1 MDNKPS
7 AAVDVKGV
15 YKQFRQ
21 GGDCVDALKNV
32 SLQVFPGELLM
43 IVGPSGCG
51 KTTLLSV
58 IAGTLFV
65 DKGEI
70 DLFGHSLHQLS
81 AKAVT
86 SFRRQHVGFI
96 FQQYHLIRNLTCLEN
111 VTVPL
116 LLNGINSNEAQHR
129 AVEVL
134 EKVGLKGREKDYPR
148 KLSGGQQQRVAIARA
163 IVHEPPLLIC
173 DEPTAALDA
182 ETGQRV
188 MDLMKEIASQPNRC
202 MLIVTHDNRIFKYAD
217 RIVEMNDGQ
226 VVNV

>member
-1 MDNKPS
+1 MDKNSLP
-7 AAVDVKGV
+7 AVDVRNV
-15 YKQFRQ
+15 FKQFRQ

-32 SLQVFPGELLM
+32 SLQAFPRELLM

-58 IAGTLFV
+58 IAGTLFF

-81 AKAVT
+81 AKEVAQ
-86 SFRRQHVGFI
+86 FRRQHVGFI

-111 VTVPL
+111 VSVPL
-116 LLNGINSNEAQHR
+116 LLNGANPTEAQHR

-163 IVHEPPLLIC
+163 IVHEPRLLIC

-182 ETGQRV
+182 DTGQRV
-188 MDLMKEIASQPNRC
+188 MELMKEIASKPDRC

-217 RIVEMNDGQ
+217 RMVEMNDGQ
-226 VVNV
+226 VVNF